1 MHVKFSRK
9 FYIVGIEMLCERVML
24 HEDTSS
30 WWRALVGRACQE
42 ATSRALQLCSPNHP
56 PWATEHAGV
65 ATAGGEVVMRWTR
78 PCVDRL
84 QCATRSSSSGNSWF
98 CQVVETEMLIRQAGA
113 SSRPSP
119 PFRRPA
125 PYL

>member
-1 MHVKFSRK
+1 
-9 FYIVGIEMLCERVML
+9 MLCERVML

-65 ATAGGEVVMRWTR
+65 ATAGGEAIEQN
-78 PCVDRL
+78 L
-84 QCATRSSSSGNSWF
+84 Q
-98 CQVVETEMLIRQAGA
+98 
-113 SSRPSP
+113 SSRQEDVSQVLIP
-119 PFRRPA
+119 
-125 PYL
+125 